1 VARLAATEAA
11 CNGGAGWHHGAVRCM
26 KTTGEKERERR
37 TVERLLLLKWHEKIR
52 PARGAAVKLLAG
64 PY

>member
-1 VARLAATEAA
+1 
-11 CNGGAGWHHGAVRCM
+11 M

-64 PY
+64 PYQAALW